1 VSYSAIANGGTVY
14 RPHVLKCLGQ
24 LDVSR
29 AIDVDQA
36 CAKGIVPEKASP
48 KVLGTVQAPAEAFA
62 FIQQSLNGTVTGDGT
77 AAKPFDGFPFDK
89 VFVAGKTGT
98 AQMAPK
104 QPFSWFA
111 AMAKEGT
118 KQIVVAALVEEG
130 GTGSQVAAPIVRRVI
145 ERYFGLREGNFEA
158 GVRAD

>member
-1 VSYSAIANGGTVY
+1 
-14 RPHVLKCLGQ
+14 
-24 LDVSR
+24 
-29 AIDVDQA
+29 VDQA
-36 CAKGIVPEKASP
+36 CSKGIVPEKASP
-48 KVLGTVQAPAEAFA
+48 KVVGTVQAPPDAFA
-62 FIQQSLNGTVTGDGT
+62 FIQQSLSGTVTGPGT
-77 AAKPFDGFPFDK
+77 AAKPFDGFPFNR
-89 VFVAGKTGT
+89 VFVDGKTGT

-111 AMAKEGT
+111 AMAKEGS